1 MRRAIVLSA
10 AVGSATPVVGVYW
23 CGSRSVGSMA
33 PLDHLY
39 VLAVA
44 MLDACWPPPL
54 PLGCPAETGVS
65 STPVLVSQLRYRSLA
80 TEREKDLI
88 RSGRASLAGLYLIL
102 THPIP
107 SCLHV

>member
-1 MRRAIVLSA
+1 VRRAIVLSA

-44 MLDACWPPPL
+44 MLDACWPLPPPPL

-65 STPVLVSQLRYRSLA
+65 STPVLVSRLRYRSLA
-80 TEREKDLI
+80 TERKILYVPAGR
-88 RSGRASLAGLYLIL
+88 RSLVY
-102 THPIP
+102 T
-107 SCLHV
+107 